1 MNRRILWGIAS
12 TLALAVLPASA
23 FGQAAAESAL
33 VKAGS
38 AAVTAKTGS
47 ALNSALD
54 RSSKQLAGRVQR
66 QTSQPAR
73 GTKSQVQARRASTTP
88 APATAPPEGTPP
100 AQGSMIASIQGAETS
115 CAPTAPTASA
125 PGSKTAAG
133 PAQTNPSGQE
143 CAGKPAP
150 QKHKSVITLSFSK

>member
-1 MNRRILWGIAS
+1 MNRRILLGMTF
-12 TLALAVLPASA
+12 TLALVVPACA
-23 FGQAAAESAL
+23 LAQAAAESAL

-66 QTSQPAR
+66 QVAP
-73 GTKSQVQARRASTTP
+73 P
-88 APATAPPEGTPP
+88 APGKTSRVATRPVSTIAAPAIAVREGTPP

-115 CAPTAPTASA
+115 CAPTAPTAA
-125 PGSKTAAG
+125 TAGSKTAAE

-143 CAGKPAP
+143 CAAKPAP
-150 QKHKSVITLSFSK
+150 QKHNSVITLSFSK